1 MELLKSR
8 QIVNCCHPN
17 ALMTLKEFLEDYAAP
32 ETKALGEKL
41 IAEELT
47 KIPNETVRK
56 KVAEYIQN
64 IQDGERDF
72 RF

>member
-17 ALMTLKEFLEDYAAP
+17 ALITLKEFLEDYADP
-32 ETKALGEKL
+32 QTKQIGEKL
-41 IAEELT
+41 IAEELK

-56 KVAEYIQN
+56 KAEEYIQN
-64 IQDGERDF
+64 IQNGERDF

>member
-17 ALMTLKEFLEDYAAP
+17 ALITLKEFLEDYAP
-32 ETKALGEKL
+32 QETKELGEKL
-41 IAEELT
+41 IAEEL
-47 KIPNETVRK
+47 KNIPNETVRK
-56 KVAEYIQN
+56 KATEYIQN
-64 IQDGERDF
+64 IENGERDF